1 MSETAA
7 LSTGQPGPGAVLT
20 EMIQAGIATLA
31 TKASQLVD
39 DLSDKLQSAA
49 EDAGPVEKA
58 GMAALEARSEGR
70 SPVWAALKA
79 GWSAVS
85 TEVKIATTLVL
96 LLLIVLAPL
105 SLLGLL
111 LTLLFL
117 WIREAVSGSPG
128 D

>member
-7 LSTGQPGPGAVLT
+7 LTTGQPGPSAALK
-20 EMIQAGIATLA
+20 EMIQAGIAALA
-31 TKASQLVD
+31 TKASQMID
-39 DLSDKLQSAA
+39 DLADRLESAA
-49 EDAGPVEKA
+49 KGAGPIEKA
-58 GMAALEARSEGR
+58 GLAALAARSEGR

-79 GWSAVS
+79 GWSAAS

-117 WIREAVSGSPG
+117 WIRDAVSGSPEK
-128 D
+128 